1 MTKQNKANK
10 LEQVSRNYVAQA
22 AKSKNN
28 AGHMKHKNDRRSKDA
43 RKSWK
48 NEAY

>member
-1 MTKQNKANK
+1 MTKQQKASK
-10 LEQVSRNYVAQA
+10 LEQISRNYVAQA

-28 AGHMKHKNDRRSKDA
+28 AGHMKHRGERRAKDA

-48 NEAY
+48 NEQY